1 MQLQVGYALCESAR
15 EVAPPAGWVTVR
27 TKRYGRTTVTLLER
41 TDEGWSSEGCTWSHD
56 GAGVRCQYGSDGVD
70 CDGRLRRGGE
80 LYAPLAALHAGRT
93 VDDVTYPAWEKV
105 ESWQRDYQA
114 EAAGY

>member
-1 MQLQVGYALCESAR
+1 MTTRNAR
-15 EVAPPAGWVTVR
+15 FWTYVNKGPV
-27 TKRYGRTTVTLLER
+27 KLTLRFGQSLTWSKWER
-41 TDEGWSSEGCTWSHD
+41 TDEGWSSEGYTWTHEEQ
-56 GAGVRCQYGSDGVD
+56 GVRRQWGSDGVD
-70 CDGRLRRGGE
+70 CDGRLRQGGE

>member
-1 MQLQVGYALCESAR
+1 MTTRNARFWDYVNTSRVKLTLRPGQALTWSK
-15 EVAPPAGWVTVR
+15 W
-27 TKRYGRTTVTLLER
+27 ER

-70 CDGRLRRGGE
+70 CDGRLRQGGE

-105 ESWQRDYQA
+105 ESWQRDYRA